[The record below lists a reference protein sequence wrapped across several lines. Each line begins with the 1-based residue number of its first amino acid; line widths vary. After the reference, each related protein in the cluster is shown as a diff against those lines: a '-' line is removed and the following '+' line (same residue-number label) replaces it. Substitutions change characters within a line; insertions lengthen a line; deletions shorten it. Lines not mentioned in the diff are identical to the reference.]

1 MKTGMVPLPLSI
13 TKIPTRRPSPS
24 KSLGREAGHIENKR
38 LIPAAAVAA
47 LAVLL
52 LAGFQQGNHEKDKA
66 PPVEQT
72 QATVDTTEEDT
83 MAAYYE
89 RMQRMRMLLEGS
101 HWESE
106 K

>member
-1 MKTGMVPLPLSI
+1 MRSMQ
-13 TKIPTRRPSPS
+13 
-24 KSLGREAGHIENKR
+24 KSLI
-38 LIPAAAVAA
+38 LLVAVAA
-47 LAVLL
+47 TAVLL
-52 LAGFQQGNHEKDKA
+52 LVECQQGDHEKDKA

-89 RMQRMRMLLEGS
+89 RMQRMRMLLESS
-101 HWESE
+101 HRESE

>member
-1 MKTGMVPLPLSI
+1 MRSMQ
-13 TKIPTRRPSPS
+13 
-24 KSLGREAGHIENKR
+24 KSLILRV
-38 LIPAAAVAA
+38 AVAA
-47 LAVLL
+47 TAVLL
-52 LAGFQQGNHEKDKA
+52 LAGCQGNHGKDKA

-89 RMQRMRMLLEGS
+89 RMQRMRMLLESS
-101 HWESE
+101 HRESE